1 MAVHEEERRGVLDL
15 FADFGEE
22 NENKVSGE
30 DEMSDNDSDFD
41 IEHADIAL
49 DVCCLLF
56 RNWRPF

>member
-1 MAVHEEERRGVLDL
+1 L
-15 FADFGEE
+15 FPDFGEE

-49 DVCCLLF
+49 DICCSLSYGNDFFYSVFLSL
-56 RNWRPF
+56 P